1 MKFIV
6 DAHFPKRLA
15 TWLINNGDDAIHTID
30 LPKKN
35 KTSDKEIIEI
45 AESQARIVITKDSDF
60 IQFRIIHDKPQRILM
75 VTTGN
80 IINKALI
87 KLFEA
92 NFQLFDNYLKMGK
105 KLLKLIMK
113 TLLFMNKWRIFQ
125 YDN

>member
-75 VTTGN
+75 
-80 IINKALI
+80 
-87 KLFEA
+87 
-92 NFQLFDNYLKMGK
+92 
-105 KLLKLIMK
+105 
-113 TLLFMNKWRIFQ
+113 
-125 YDN
+125 